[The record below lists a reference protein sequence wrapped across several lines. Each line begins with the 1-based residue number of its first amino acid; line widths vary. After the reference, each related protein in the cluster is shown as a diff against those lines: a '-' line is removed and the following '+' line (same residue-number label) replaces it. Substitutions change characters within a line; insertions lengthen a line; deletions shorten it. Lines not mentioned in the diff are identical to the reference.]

1 MIRLKVD
8 PLSPAAELIDRAAAV
23 IRDGGV
29 VALPTDTLYG
39 LAVDPRSESAV
50 ARLFAVKGRPLERA
64 VPLVAADISQIEAA
78 FDRLPEAARRL
89 GERFWPGPLTLL
101 FPLHGDSGRVRVSL
115 AGGTRRIGVRVPNHA
130 VTRAVCY
137 AVGGLV
143 TATSANRSGRPA
155 TDNADEVAMT
165 LGNSIEL
172 LLDAGSTPGGA
183 PSTIVDVAEQPPQ
196 LVRAGAIP
204 WETIQACL
212 ER

>member
-1 MIRLKVD
+1 MIRLRVD
-8 PLSPAAELIDRAAAV
+8 PVSPAAELIDRAAAV

-64 VPLVAADISQIEAA
+64 VPLVAADVSQIEAA

-101 FPLHGDSGRVRVSL
+101 LPLHGESGRVCVSL

-137 AVGGLV
+137 AAGGLV
-143 TATSANRSGRPA
+143 TATSANPSGHPA
-155 TDNADEVAMT
+155 TNDADEVALT

-183 PSTIVDVAEQPPQ
+183 PSTIVDVAEEPPQ